1 MKELFR
7 RIAESTATAAG
18 SPLAFAIVVGLT
30 IVWLVVGVRVGFSDT
45 WQLTMNT
52 IASQVTFL
60 IAFLLQNT
68 QNRETRT
75 LELKLD
81 ELLRFCDPARS
92 HSIRLE
98 QLSDAELSQLE
109 NEFMRLRQRRA
120 GPGQSESAP

>member
-7 RIAESTATAAG
+7 RIAEATAAAAG
-18 SPLAFAIVVGLT
+18 SPLAFVIVVGLT
-30 IVWLVVGVRVGFSDT
+30 IVWLVIGVRVGFSDT

-60 IAFLLQNT
+60 VAFLLQNT

-81 ELLRFCDPARS
+81 ELLRSCDRTQGN
-92 HSIRLE
+92 SIRLE
-98 QLSDAELSQLE
+98 QLSEAELSQLE
-109 NEFMRLRQRRA
+109 DEFTRLRQRRA

>member
-7 RIAESTATAAG
+7 RIAESTAAAAG
-18 SPLAFAIVVGLT
+18 SPLAFVIVVGLT
-30 IVWLVVGVRVGFSDT
+30 IVWLVIGVRVGFSDT

-81 ELLRFCDPARS
+81 ELLRSCDRAQG

-109 NEFMRLRQRRA
+109 DEFTRLRQRRA

>member
-30 IVWLVVGVRVGFSDT
+30 IVWLVIGMRVGFSDT

-81 ELLRFCDPARS
+81 ELLRSRDPARG

-109 NEFMRLRQRRA
+109 DEFTRLRQRRA

>member
-7 RIAESTATAAG
+7 RIAESTAAAAG
-18 SPLAFAIVVGLT
+18 SPLAFVIVVSLT
-30 IVWLVVGVRVGFSDT
+30 IVWLVIGVRVGFSDT

-68 QNRETRT
+68 QNRETRA

-81 ELLRFCDPARS
+81 ELLRSCDRAQG

-109 NEFMRLRQRRA
+109 DEFTRLRQRRA

>member
-7 RIAESTATAAG
+7 RIAESTAAAAG
-18 SPLAFAIVVGLT
+18 SPLAFVIVVSLT
-30 IVWLVVGVRVGFSDT
+30 IVWLVMGVRVGFSDT

-60 IAFLLQNT
+60 VAFLLQNT

-81 ELLRFCDPARS
+81 ELLRSCDRTQGN
-92 HSIRLE
+92 SIRLE
-98 QLSDAELSQLE
+98 QLSEAELSQLE
-109 NEFMRLRQRRA
+109 DEFTRLRQRRA

>member
-7 RIAESTATAAG
+7 RIAESTAAAAG
-18 SPLAFAIVVGLT
+18 SPLAFVIVVNLT
-30 IVWLVVGVRVGFSDT
+30 IVWLVIGVRVGFSDT

-60 IAFLLQNT
+60 VAFLLQNT

-81 ELLRFCDPARS
+81 ELLRSCDRAQG

-109 NEFMRLRQRRA
+109 NAFTRLRQRRA